1 MAWQIRSAE
10 FVKSGTKP
18 AHFPPPDRPEIAFG
32 GRSNVGKSSLIN
44 ALLERKSLVRTSKTP
59 GRTQLI
65 NFFNV
70 NDALYIVDLPGYGF
84 ARVPDSVKRA
94 WGPMIEGYLAQR
106 PNLHAIVVVMDLRR
120 GVKEDDM
127 HLIKAAPLFGI
138 QPILVFTKADK
149 YGPNARKARRFE
161 IARQLEAPPQ
171 ELILFSS
178 TKGFG
183 QEELWKR
190 IRGLTGL

>member
-1 MAWQIRSAE
+1 MAWKIQKAE
-10 FVKSGTKP
+10 FVKSGTKL
-18 AHFPPPDRPEIAFG
+18 AQFPPSDRPEIAFG

-44 ALLERKSLVRTSKTP
+44 TLVERKSLVRTSKTP

-84 ARVPDSVKRA
+84 ARVPDSVKQA
-94 WGPMIEGYLAQR
+94 WGPMIEGYLARR
-106 PNLHAIVVVMDLRR
+106 PNLQGIVIVMDLRR
-120 GVKEDDM
+120 GVEEDDM

-149 YGPNARKARRFE
+149 FRPNARKARRLE
-161 IARQLEAPPQ
+161 LARQLDASPG